1 MDTALLDGI
10 GRQPVNA
17 MRPAGS
23 DVREDP
29 RFEALQLEIGK
40 MSDPGADGQT
50 DWQRVGQLASLLLVD
65 KGKDLLVASYLG
77 GALLQGDGLPG
88 LARGLQVV
96 ADLVEHFW
104 DSMYPPVARLRARRN
119 AIEWLLD
126 RAVLAAEEQNWIE
139 LDPQPPAL
147 IAELLAGARR
157 LDDQL
162 RAKDEDGPS
171 MQKLLSLL
179 DKIPV
184 AEAAPAAVPAAA
196 ASAPAASAPAS
207 AASGA
212 PVPPAPLA
220 TLAAP
225 TGDIAAALGLA
236 LDHLNQL
243 VDAMM
248 AAAIQDARAYRVS
261 RFANWGALDAL
272 PPADD
277 HLTKIAPPISQVVEA
292 LQRMQAEDPE
302 PQDAIRFAET
312 QLPAFP
318 FWLDLQA
325 LCAAGLAR
333 LGEAG
338 AAARGEVE
346 RATRDL
352 LQRLPGLESL
362 SFANGLPFANA
373 LTLEW
378 IGTLGLVAAATG
390 GGPPASRDDGLGAAM
405 AKARTLAANG
415 ELEAAATLMQ
425 RTIDRAP
432 DAPARLRAQ
441 IALCQLLSSSREGRV
456 PAAFA
461 QRIVE
466 QIRHHDL
473 DRWDPALAVEGW
485 AAAHRVLSQD
495 DARPAERDAALAA
508 IAGLDAARAIALP

>member
-88 LARGLQVV
+88 LARGLQVT

-139 LDPQPPAL
+139 LDPQPAAL

-171 MQKLLSLL
+171 MQKLLGLL

-184 AEAAPAAVPAAA
+184 AEEARATAP
-196 ASAPAASAPAS
+196 APAS
-207 AASGA
+207 PASA
-212 PVPPAPLA
+212 TPVPPAPLA

-225 TGDIAAALGLA
+225 SGDIAATLGFA

-248 AAAIQDARAYRVS
+248 AADIQDARAYRVS

-277 HLTKIAPPISQVVEA
+277 RLTKIAPPISQVVEA
-292 LQRMQAEDPE
+292 LQRMQEEGPE

-338 AAARGEVE
+338 AAARAEVE

-373 LTLEW
+373 RTLEW
-378 IGTLGLVAAATG
+378 IGTLGLGSAATA
-390 GGPPASRDDGLGAAM
+390 GGPPASRGDGLGAAM

-473 DRWDPALAVEGW
+473 DRWDPGLAVEGW

-495 DARPAERDAALAA
+495 DARPAERDAALSA